1 MTEFEKDL
9 EKEKEAL
16 LAGLDESNKSIEE

>member
-9 EKEKEAL
+9 EKEKEGL
-16 LAGLDESNKSIEE
+16 LNGLDEGNKSHEE

>member
-16 LAGLDESNKSIEE
+16 LAGLEENSKSIEE